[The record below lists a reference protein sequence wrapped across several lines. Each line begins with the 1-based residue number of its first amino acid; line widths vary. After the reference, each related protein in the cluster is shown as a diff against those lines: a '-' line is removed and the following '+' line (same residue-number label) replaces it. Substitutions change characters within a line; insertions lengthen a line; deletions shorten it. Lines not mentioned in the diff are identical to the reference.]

1 MSTFIDER
9 YELAINRIREIR
21 DNPEVIDVFKGYF
34 SHVATFILTI
44 INPSYDKEY
53 NNKLYEDIVGDNYE
67 KSYANPTFCSKI
79 WNNLT
84 DLVNDIQSEKP
95 HKMGTS
101 DNKDEC
107 EDAKYENKKL
117 IDKYNTSQ
125 LLCFLYTE
133 IRGLIPYMFEYKY
146 YNDVRKKTEIQ
157 CDSMIGTSDNSCSV
171 GSDMSEDRLANLV
184 SSYKEIIT
192 IFLELFIEVYVLFND
207 AYLNLNDN
215 IGNGIPDSKELHE
228 ILYWFMSDNCDIISP
243 LRIRS
248 QLDPSLDFA
257 TNIIINSTLTGNDFN
272 TDYLYNYGEYVSDN
286 EIKVAEFLADMPQ
299 SDIDKMASTF
309 TEGYRIGFV
318 KAGKPLNKKSTVN
331 IRYNIGFERV
341 VKAAIENFNEMGL
354 KPAIYRAGSL
364 SLTGNGVNK
373 VGFTGAIANKQY
385 DYDHKEDAAVYHD
398 KEFINRKAD
407 VIKNAYEDMK
417 DLAAGF
423 AGPAVMEVFG
433 EEPFEPE
440 AKKEC
445 IIPDVVGRKCQVDI
459 SDRLSQIANEYI
471 KGEERSFTIISYP
484 IPEIG
489 DKFSEIFA
497 ETVKL
502 NTLDYKRYENMQQ
515 LIIDVLDT
523 VDTVRIE
530 GKGINQTRLTVK
542 TQKITDATKQTSF
555 ENCVADVNIPVGEV
569 FTSPVLK
576 GTNGILNVSK
586 CYLFGLNYID
596 LTIEFKDG
604 MIADY
609 SCKNFESE
617 EENKKYIRENILHNH
632 ETLPLGEFA
641 IGTNTTAYKMA
652 REYNIEQRLPILIGE
667 KTGPH
672 FAVGDTCYSHEEDVN
687 VYNPDG
693 KEIICRDNEL
703 TAEYRM
709 SNPSK
714 AYFNCH
720 TDITIPYDELA
731 GIYAVREDGSEIAI
745 IEDGL
750 FVLEGVGELNEPLIM
765 NKQNNSHGE

>member
-1 MSTFIDER
+1 MSTIIDER
-9 YELAINRIREIR
+9 YELSLNRIKEISE
-21 DNPEVIDVFKGYF
+21 NPEVDEAFMGYF
-34 SHVATFILTI
+34 SFVARFILM
-44 INPSYDKEY
+44 INAPSDDKEY
-53 NNKLYEDIVGDNYE
+53 NKMLYEDIVGDNYE
-67 KSYANPTFCSKI
+67 NSYANPKFCCEL
-79 WNNLT
+79 WNEMT
-84 DLVNDIQSEKP
+84 CSVNKNTNEKP
-95 HKMGTS
+95 RKMGIS
-101 DNKDEC
+101 DESDECSERKYDNKI
-107 EDAKYENKKL
+107 L
-117 IDKYNTSQ
+117 IGKYNTSQ
-125 LLCFLYTE
+125 LLCFLYAE
-133 IRGLIPYMFEYKY
+133 IRGLIPYAFEYKY
-146 YNDVRKKTEIQ
+146 YMDRLEETEI
-157 CDSMIGTSDNSCSV
+157 
-171 GSDMSEDRLANLV
+171 A

-192 IFLELFIEVYVLFND
+192 IYLELFIEVYVLFHDAFAISND
-207 AYLNLNDN
+207 IDN
-215 IGNGIPDSKELHE
+215 KELHE
-228 ILYWFMSDNCDIISP
+228 ILYWFISDNCDIISP
-243 LRIRS
+243 LRVRS
-248 QLDPSLDFA
+248 QIDPSLDFA
-257 TNIIINSTLTGNDFN
+257 TSIIYNSELSGEEFN
-272 TDYLYNYGEYVSDN
+272 PDYLYKYGEYVTDN
-286 EIKVAEFLADMPQ
+286 EIKIAKFLADMPQ

-318 KAGKPLNKKSTVN
+318 KAGKPLHKKSTVN

-341 VKAAIENFNEMGL
+341 VKASIKNFNEMGL
-354 KPAIYRAGSL
+354 KPVIYRAGSL

-385 DYDHKEDAAVYHD
+385 DYDHKEDAAVYLD
-398 KEFINRKAD
+398 KDFINRKAD

-433 EEPFEPE
+433 EEPFEPD

-459 SDRLSQIANEYI
+459 SDRLSQIVNEYI

-502 NTLDYKRYENMQQ
+502 NTLDYKRYETMQQ
-515 LIIDVLDT
+515 LIIDALDT
-523 VDTVRIE
+523 ADTVRIE
-530 GKGINQTRLTVK
+530 GKGTNRTRLTVK
-542 TQKITDATKQTSF
+542 TQKITDVTKQTSF

-604 MIADY
+604 MITDY

-652 REYNIEQRLPILIGE
+652 REYNIEQKLPILIGE

-672 FAVGDTCYSHEEDVN
+672 FAVGDTCYSHEEDVK

-731 GIYAVREDGSEIAI
+731 GIYAVRDDGSEIAI

-750 FVLEGVGELNEPLIM
+750 FVLEGVEELNGPLIM